1 MAPVENPYL
10 LVAGTLIGLLVI
22 GGAVWYVNKL
32 FAGEIQQSLT
42 KIIVLIL
49 VALSVLWIVDK
60 LVFIHRN
67 LLTPEQSNS
76 LFDLIKS
83 LTLLVFGYYF
93 GTKQKEKDG
102 SV

>member
-1 MAPVENPYL
+1 MQPITNPFIIAIGS
-10 LVAGTLIGLLVI
+10 LVGLFSIGY
-22 GGAVWYVNKL
+22 AVWYINKI

-49 VALSVLWIVDK
+49 VALSMLWIVDK
-60 LVFIHRN
+60 ILFVNRN

-83 LTLLVFGYYF
+83 LALLVFGYYF
-93 GTKQKEKDG
+93 GTKNKD
-102 SV
+102 

>member
-1 MAPVENPYL
+1 MQPIENPYL
-10 LVAGTLIGLLVI
+10 LILGSLIGLFVI
-22 GGAVWYVNKL
+22 GGAVRYVNKF

-42 KIIVLIL
+42 KVIVLIL
-49 VALSVLWIVDK
+49 VALSVLWIIDK
-60 LVFIHRN
+60 LLFVNRN

-93 GTKQKEKDG
+93 GTKQKESEK
-102 SV
+102 S

>member
-1 MAPVENPYL
+1 MQPIENPYL
-10 LVAGTLIGLLVI
+10 LIAASLIGILMI
-22 GGAVWYVNKL
+22 GGSIFFVNKL

-49 VALSVLWIVDK
+49 VSLSVLWIIDK
-60 LVFIHRN
+60 LLFIHRN

-93 GTKQKEKDG
+93 GTKNKKDE
-102 SV
+102 